1 MELSQSRR
9 SLACWLLPCW
19 LFACCLGCRS
29 TRAPLH
35 VWVPPKIN
43 RTAGKSVLIAEIVG
57 PDPLASQLQHALL
70 NTAPPEPSRQVQLIT
85 QQALQTQS
93 NIQLASAVEQ
103 MPSDVALLHA
113 AHQHDIDYLLFGE
126 ILQHRRGNTNRS
138 RESSPPAMKA
148 LAPFAAQQSTGA
160 ADTSLI
166 PAATERVTVSWKL
179 LDVRRNQI
187 LGGLPVTISSD
198 EAATNSDDQIAEQT
212 ARENLL
218 QDSRGPEAAGT
229 DEELA
234 ERIAVR
240 SWELLSPH
248 IKQLSTPLA
257 EPWLSPGSRE
267 IRRGNALAEA
277 GKWAGA
283 EQIWQQVVEHHPR
296 NHAALHNLAL
306 AAVARQDLVAGK
318 QLARQALVI
327 GRKRMYGETVI
338 WIEQRQLDLANSF
351 ALPPPPG
358 GWLFVR
364 PQQ

>member
-1 MELSQSRR
+1 MEFLQSRR
-9 SLACWLLPCW
+9 LLVCWLLPCWLLPCW
-19 LFACCLGCRS
+19 LFACCSGCRS

-35 VWVPPKIN
+35 VWVPPEIN

-57 PDPLASQLQHALL
+57 PEPMASQLQHALL
-70 NTAPPEPSRQVQLIT
+70 NSAPREPSRQVQLIT

-93 NIQLASAVEQ
+93 SIQLASAVEQ

-126 ILQHRRGNTNRS
+126 ILKLRRGNTNRAE
-138 RESSPPAMKA
+138 ESSTAAKNA
-148 LAPFAAQQSTGA
+148 FATQQSAAA
-160 ADTSLI
+160 ADTAPI
-166 PAATERVTVSWKL
+166 PATTERVTVSWKL
-179 LDVRRNQI
+179 LDVRRNQV
-187 LGGLPVTISSD
+187 LGGLPVTISGD
-198 EAATNSDDQIAEQT
+198 
-212 ARENLL
+212 
-218 QDSRGPEAAGT
+218 

-257 EPWLSPGSRE
+257 DPWVLPGSRE
-267 IRRGNALAEA
+267 IRRGNALAEQ
-277 GKWAGA
+277 GNWAGA
-283 EQIWQQVVEHHPR
+283 ERIWQQVVDRHPG
-296 NHAALHNLAL
+296 NHAAMHNLAL

-327 GRKRMYGETVI
+327 GHKRMYAETVV

-364 PQQ
+364 PQLDPQ